1 MSKSLQ
7 AIRGMNDILP
17 EQTPAWRYLERTFA
31 GLLDGYGYSEIRLPI
46 LEFTELFARGIG
58 EGTDVVDKEMYTF
71 LDRNGESLTMRPE
84 GTAGCVRAV
93 LEHGLSGG
101 GQVQKLWYTGPMFR
115 YEKPQKGRYRQF
127 HQIGV
132 EVFNLPGPDID
143 AELIILTWRLW
154 QKLGMADAV
163 TLQLNTLGSSEARAR
178 YREALVAYLQERFEQ
193 LDEDSQ
199 RRMTTNPLRILD
211 SKVES
216 TQALLVGAPTLHDY
230 LDEESIAHF
239 EGLKA
244 RLDAVGLRYEINQ
257 KLVRGLDYYCRTAF
271 EWVTDKLGA
280 QGTVCGGGRYDGLVS
295 QFGGKPTPGVGFAM
309 GVERLVLLLE
319 TLGVIPAEL
328 NRPADLYVCAFGEPA
343 ELAALTLAEQLRS
356 AIPGIRL
363 LVNAGAGSFKSQ
375 FKKADKSGARFAL
388 ILGEDEVANR
398 VVGFKPCVTRAS
410 NKALPGMLC
419 PSTWQPVWHRLENIK
434 NRSDWGDIAYRRR
447 RPGADQGL
455 VAAQRQAPG
464 HRRHPRAGSGIR
476 LAGLAEVPDQP
487 GAGRLDRL
495 PATDRNR
502 AESGRPAG
510 SGEGGGAGRQAEERV
525 RRHPLC
531 PVRQPVRGQGRGR
544 QRQAG

>member
-17 EQTPAWRYLERTFA
+17 DQTPVWRYLENTFA
-31 GLLDGYGYSEIRLPI
+31 GLLEEYGYSEIRLPI
-46 LEFTELFARGIG
+46 MEFTELFARGIG

-71 LDRNGESLTMRPE
+71 LDRNEESLTLRPE
-84 GTAGCVRAV
+84 GTAGTVRAM
-93 LEHGLSGG
+93 LEHGLTGG

-319 TLGVIPAEL
+319 TLGVVPAEL
-328 NRPADLYVCAFGEPA
+328 KRPADVYVCAFGEPA
-343 ELAALTLAEQLRS
+343 ELAALGLAEKLRD
-356 AIPGIRL
+356 AVPGIRL
-363 LVNAGAGSFKSQ
+363 LLNAGAGSFKSQ
-375 FKKADKSGARFAL
+375 FKKADKSGAQFAL
-388 ILGEDEVANR
+388 ILGDDELAAR
-398 VVGFKPCVTRAS
+398 VVGFKPLRGEGEQQNIAWE
-410 NKALPGMLC
+410 ALPEHL
-419 PSTWQPVWHRLENIK
+419 
-434 NRSDWGDIAYRRR
+434 
-447 RPGADQGL
+447 
-455 VAAQRQAPG
+455 AACIQR
-464 HRRHPRAGSGIR
+464 
-476 LAGLAEVPDQP
+476 V
-487 GAGRLDRL
+487 
-495 PATDRNR
+495 
-502 AESGRPAG
+502 
-510 SGEGGGAGRQAEERV
+510 
-525 RRHPLC
+525 
-531 PVRQPVRGQGRGR
+531 
-544 QRQAG
+544 

>member
-1 MSKSLQ
+1 
-7 AIRGMNDILP
+7 MNDILP

-375 FKKADKSGARFAL
+375 FKKADKSGARFSPRFAL

-398 VVGFKPCVTRAS
+398 VVGFKPLRDEGEQQSIAWD
-410 NKALPGMLC
+410 ALPEHL
-419 PSTWQPVWHRLENIK
+419 
-434 NRSDWGDIAYRRR
+434 
-447 RPGADQGL
+447 
-455 VAAQRQAPG
+455 AACLAQA
-464 HRRHPRAGSGIR
+464 
-476 LAGLAEVPDQP
+476 
-487 GAGRLDRL
+487 
-495 PATDRNR
+495 
-502 AESGRPAG
+502 
-510 SGEGGGAGRQAEERV
+510 
-525 RRHPLC
+525 
-531 PVRQPVRGQGRGR
+531 
-544 QRQAG
+544 

>member
-1 MSKSLQ
+1 MQ

-239 EGLKA
+239 KGLKA

-398 VVGFKPCVTRAS
+398 VVGFKPLRDEGEQQSIAWD
-410 NKALPGMLC
+410 ALPEHL
-419 PSTWQPVWHRLENIK
+419 
-434 NRSDWGDIAYRRR
+434 
-447 RPGADQGL
+447 
-455 VAAQRQAPG
+455 AACLAQA
-464 HRRHPRAGSGIR
+464 
-476 LAGLAEVPDQP
+476 
-487 GAGRLDRL
+487 
-495 PATDRNR
+495 
-502 AESGRPAG
+502 
-510 SGEGGGAGRQAEERV
+510 
-525 RRHPLC
+525 
-531 PVRQPVRGQGRGR
+531 
-544 QRQAG
+544 

>member
-31 GLLDGYGYSEIRLPI
+31 GLLDSYGYSEIRLPI

-398 VVGFKPCVTRAS
+398 VVGFKPLRDEGAQQS
-410 NKALPGMLC
+410 IAWDALPEHL
-419 PSTWQPVWHRLENIK
+419 
-434 NRSDWGDIAYRRR
+434 
-447 RPGADQGL
+447 
-455 VAAQRQAPG
+455 AACLAQA
-464 HRRHPRAGSGIR
+464 
-476 LAGLAEVPDQP
+476 
-487 GAGRLDRL
+487 
-495 PATDRNR
+495 
-502 AESGRPAG
+502 
-510 SGEGGGAGRQAEERV
+510 
-525 RRHPLC
+525 
-531 PVRQPVRGQGRGR
+531 
-544 QRQAG
+544 

>member
-356 AIPGIRL
+356 SIPGIRL

-398 VVGFKPCVTRAS
+398 VVGFKPLRDEGEQQSIAWD
-410 NKALPGMLC
+410 ALPEHLAAC
-419 PSTWQPVWHRLENIK
+419 LE
-434 NRSDWGDIAYRRR
+434 
-447 RPGADQGL
+447 
-455 VAAQRQAPG
+455 QA
-464 HRRHPRAGSGIR
+464 
-476 LAGLAEVPDQP
+476 
-487 GAGRLDRL
+487 
-495 PATDRNR
+495 
-502 AESGRPAG
+502 
-510 SGEGGGAGRQAEERV
+510 
-525 RRHPLC
+525 
-531 PVRQPVRGQGRGR
+531 
-544 QRQAG
+544 

>member
-1 MSKSLQ
+1 
-7 AIRGMNDILP
+7 MNDILP
-17 EQTPAWRYLERTFA
+17 DQTPAWRYLERTFA
-31 GLLDGYGYSEIRLPI
+31 GLLDRYGYSEIRLPI

-154 QKLGMADAV
+154 QKLGMGDAV

-178 YREALVAYLQERFEQ
+178 YRDDLVAYLQERFEQ

-216 TQALLVGAPTLHDY
+216 TQALLVGAPSLHDY
-230 LDEESIAHF
+230 LDEESTAHF

-319 TLGVIPAEL
+319 TLGVVPAEL

-343 ELAALTLAEQLRS
+343 ELAALTLAEQLRE
-356 AIPGIRL
+356 AIPGLRL

-375 FKKADKSGARFAL
+375 FKKADKSGAQFAM
-388 ILGEDEVANR
+388 ILGDDELANR
-398 VVGFKPCVTRAS
+398 VVGFKPLRGEGEQQNIAWD
-410 NKALPGMLC
+410 ALPEHL
-419 PSTWQPVWHRLENIK
+419 
-434 NRSDWGDIAYRRR
+434 
-447 RPGADQGL
+447 
-455 VAAQRQAPG
+455 AACLKQA
-464 HRRHPRAGSGIR
+464 
-476 LAGLAEVPDQP
+476 
-487 GAGRLDRL
+487 
-495 PATDRNR
+495 
-502 AESGRPAG
+502 
-510 SGEGGGAGRQAEERV
+510 
-525 RRHPLC
+525 
-531 PVRQPVRGQGRGR
+531 
-544 QRQAG
+544 

>member
-1 MSKSLQ
+1 MSKTLQ

-17 EQTPAWRYLERTFA
+17 EQTPAWRYLERSFA
-31 GLLDGYGYSEIRLPI
+31 ELLDGYGYSEIRLPI

-71 LDRNGESLTMRPE
+71 LDRNGESLTLRPE

-178 YREALVAYLQERFEQ
+178 YREALVAFLQDRFDQ

-230 LDEESIAHF
+230 LDEESVAHF

-319 TLGVIPAEL
+319 TLGVVPAEL
-328 NRPADLYVCAFGEPA
+328 NRPADLYLCAFGEAA
-343 ELAALTLAEQLRS
+343 ELAGLGLAERLRD
-356 AIPGIRL
+356 AIPGVRL
-363 LVNAGAGSFKSQ
+363 LVNAGGGSFKSQ

-388 ILGEDEVANR
+388 ILGEDEVTAR
-398 VVGFKPCVTRAS
+398 VVGCKPLRDDAQQQ
-410 NKALPGMLC
+410 NIAWDALPAHL
-419 PSTWQPVWHRLENIK
+419 
-434 NRSDWGDIAYRRR
+434 
-447 RPGADQGL
+447 
-455 VAAQRQAPG
+455 AACLQA
-464 HRRHPRAGSGIR
+464 
-476 LAGLAEVPDQP
+476 
-487 GAGRLDRL
+487 
-495 PATDRNR
+495 
-502 AESGRPAG
+502 
-510 SGEGGGAGRQAEERV
+510 
-525 RRHPLC
+525 
-531 PVRQPVRGQGRGR
+531 
-544 QRQAG
+544 

>member
-1 MSKSLQ
+1 MQ

-17 EQTPAWRYLERTFA
+17 DQTPAWRYLERTFA
-31 GLLDGYGYSEIRLPI
+31 DLLDAYGYSEIRMPI

-178 YREALVAYLQERFEQ
+178 FREDLVAYLQERFDQ

-216 TQALLVGAPTLHDY
+216 TQALLVGAPSLHDY

-319 TLGVIPAEL
+319 TLGVVPGEL

-343 ELAALTLAEQLRS
+343 ELAALTLAEKLRE
-356 AIPGIRL
+356 AIPGLRL

-375 FKKADKSGARFAL
+375 FKKADKSGAQFAM
-388 ILGEDEVANR
+388 ILGDDELANR
-398 VVGFKPCVTRAS
+398 VVGFKPLRGEGEQQNIAWD
-410 NKALPGMLC
+410 ALPEHL
-419 PSTWQPVWHRLENIK
+419 
-434 NRSDWGDIAYRRR
+434 
-447 RPGADQGL
+447 
-455 VAAQRQAPG
+455 AACLKQA
-464 HRRHPRAGSGIR
+464 
-476 LAGLAEVPDQP
+476 
-487 GAGRLDRL
+487 
-495 PATDRNR
+495 
-502 AESGRPAG
+502 
-510 SGEGGGAGRQAEERV
+510 
-525 RRHPLC
+525 
-531 PVRQPVRGQGRGR
+531 
-544 QRQAG
+544 

>member
-71 LDRNGESLTMRPE
+71 LDCNGESLTMRPE

-216 TQALLVGAPTLHDY
+216 TQTLLVGAPTLHDY

-398 VVGFKPCVTRAS
+398 VVGFKPLRDEGEQQSIAWD
-410 NKALPGMLC
+410 ALPEHL
-419 PSTWQPVWHRLENIK
+419 
-434 NRSDWGDIAYRRR
+434 
-447 RPGADQGL
+447 
-455 VAAQRQAPG
+455 AACLAQA
-464 HRRHPRAGSGIR
+464 
-476 LAGLAEVPDQP
+476 
-487 GAGRLDRL
+487 
-495 PATDRNR
+495 
-502 AESGRPAG
+502 
-510 SGEGGGAGRQAEERV
+510 
-525 RRHPLC
+525 
-531 PVRQPVRGQGRGR
+531 
-544 QRQAG
+544 